1 MSSLRFIKQVEITSS
16 VSSVDVT
23 DVFSEDFDI
32 YKIVTSNIQTAGA
45 AATSAVLRVI
55 ESSGNLV
62 VFNSAFQGQYQ
73 YAGLSMTDASAY
85 VEEKSTADTK
95 IKEFFGVGYQ
105 SPSSSGSVSYCF
117 NPYQNDRY
125 TFFINQSSSGSLRTR
140 KQIALVPNV
149 SSVTGFQVKAD
160 TVSRPYDSGLI
171 RVYGLSREVS

>member
-1 MSSLRFIKQVEITSS
+1 MSSLRFIKEVEITST
-16 VSSVDVT
+16 VSSIDIT
-23 DVFSEDFDI
+23 NVFSEDFDI
-32 YKIVTSNIQTAGA
+32 YKIVTSDIQTAGS

-55 ESSGNLV
+55 NSSGSVITSN
-62 VFNSAFQGQYQ
+62 YQ
-73 YAGLSMTDASAY
+73 YAGLSMTDYATF

-125 TFFINQSSSGSLRTR
+125 TFFINQSSSGSLRFK

-149 SSVTGFQVKAD
+149 SSITGFQVKAD
-160 TVSRPYDSGLI
+160 TVARPYDNGLI
-171 RVYGLSREVS
+171 RVYGLSREDS

>member
-1 MSSLRFIKQVEITSS
+1 MSSLRFIKEVEITSS
-16 VSSVDVT
+16 VSSIDIT
-23 DVFSEDFDI
+23 NVFSEDFDI
-32 YKIVTSNIQTAGA
+32 YKIVTSNIQTAGSA
-45 AATSAVLRVI
+45 STSAVLRVI
-55 ESSGNLV
+55 NSSGSVITSN
-62 VFNSAFQGQYQ
+62 YQ
-73 YAGLSMTDASAY
+73 YAGLSMTDAYAF

-105 SPSSSGSVSYCF
+105 SPSSSASVSYCF

-125 TFFINQSSSGSLRTR
+125 TFFINQSSSGSLRFK

-160 TVSRPYDSGLI
+160 TVARPYDSGLI